1 MPERIR
7 FHINLSNEEFLRHY
21 SGRAQA
27 VIVLAEDGR
36 RVRLPAR
43 NFRNFITKEGIQGR
57 FEVELDDN
65 NRLIK
70 MTKIG

>member
-1 MPERIR
+1 MSTRLR
-7 FHINLSNEEFLRHY
+7 FRINLSNEEFLRHY
-21 SGRAQA
+21 RGSAQA

-36 RVRLPAR
+36 RVQLPAR
-43 NFRNFITKEGIQGR
+43 NFRNFITKDGIQGR

-70 MTKIG
+70 ITKIG